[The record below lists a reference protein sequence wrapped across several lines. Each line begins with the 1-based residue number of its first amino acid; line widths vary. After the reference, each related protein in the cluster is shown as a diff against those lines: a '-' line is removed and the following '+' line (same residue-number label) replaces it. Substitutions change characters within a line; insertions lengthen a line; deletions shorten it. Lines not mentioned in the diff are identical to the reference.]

1 MGGEEGGEREDVE
14 GGAAGAVAVEEG
26 AREVEGVAAGVRAA
40 AALGLNPSSAADAAK
55 LFGTGAAIG
64 SGGGGIREE
73 EDEECEE
80 EGMTIGGCGRAV
92 EGGEGVI
99 VVVAEGTG
107 CNSASRAVTRVGS
120 GHDPTAGRLVDEA
133 RLLDEFGD
141 VESSIIDDEEEDGIV
156 SMLLSVMLQS
166 VEEEVELAEDGS

>member
-1 MGGEEGGEREDVE
+1 ME
-14 GGAAGAVAVEEG
+14 GGAAGAAEEG
-26 AREVEGVAAGVRAA
+26 AKEVEGVAAGVRAA
-40 AALGLNPSSAADAAK
+40 AALGWNPSSAADAAK

-73 EDEECEE
+73 QECEE
-80 EGMTIGGCGRAV
+80 EGMTMGGCGRAV

-99 VVVAEGTG
+99 AVVAEGTG
-107 CNSASRAVTRVGS
+107 CNNASRAVTRVGS

-133 RLLDEFGD
+133 RLLEEFGD
-141 VESSIIDDEEEDGIV
+141 AESIDEDGIV
-156 SMLLSVMLQS
+156 SRLLSVMLQS